1 MPESSKIDALSLLV
15 GRHAFSARIFF
26 NGTFCDVSDF
36 RENGA
41 SGHLHLVREGPVE
54 FVHDDGS
61 VIRTDEPSLVF
72 YPRGTSHRLR
82 VPEGCSASLLC
93 ADIVFNEGTANPLV
107 RVLPTCLHMPLSA
120 VAGLDST
127 ISLLFGEAARDAP
140 GRELILDR
148 LCDVLLIQV
157 LRREFDTG
165 KLSIELLAGLA
176 DRQLS
181 LALAAI
187 HERPDEPWTLPS
199 LARVAGMS
207 RAAFTAHFR
216 TVMGVPP
223 GEYLT
228 RWRIV
233 LGSRLLRQGL
243 PVKLVSTRTGYTS
256 ASTFTR
262 AFTALMGVSPRAWL
276 RQVD

>member
-1 MPESSKIDALSLLV
+1 MDALSLLV

-26 NGTFCDVSDF
+26 TGSFCETSDF
-36 RENGA
+36 RENGT
-41 SGHLHLVREGPVE
+41 SGHLHLVREGSVD
-54 FVHDDGS
+54 FIHDDGT
-61 VIRTDEPSLVF
+61 VIRIDVPSLVF

-82 VPEGCSASLLC
+82 VPEDCSASLLC
-93 ADIVFNEGTANPLV
+93 ADIVFNEGVANPLA
-107 RVLPTCLHMPLSA
+107 RVLPACLHLPLSA
-120 VAGLDST
+120 IGGLDAT
-127 ISLLFGEAARDAP
+127 IGLLFGEAAGDEP

-157 LRREFDTG
+157 IRREFDAG
-165 KLSIELLAGLA
+165 KLSIALLNGLT
-176 DRQLS
+176 DSQLS
-181 LALAAI
+181 PALAAI
-187 HERPDEPWTLPS
+187 HERPHEPWTLPS

-207 RAAFTAHFR
+207 RAAFATHFR
-216 TVMGVPP
+216 EVMEVPP

-262 AFTALMGVSPRAWL
+262 AFTAIMGVSPRAWL
-276 RQVD
+276 KHVE